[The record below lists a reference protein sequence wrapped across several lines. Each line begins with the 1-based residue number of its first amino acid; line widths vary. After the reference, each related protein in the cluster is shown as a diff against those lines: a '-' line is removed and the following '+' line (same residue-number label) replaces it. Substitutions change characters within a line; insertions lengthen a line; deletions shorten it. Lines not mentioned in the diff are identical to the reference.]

1 VLWQA
6 IKKLLIDSNHSV
18 LVYSLSKR
26 TSKEIRDGLKAR
38 FDLDVPDSDR
48 LHFVDLDPSTQE
60 HLNGKKQIFFQAI
73 RSMKAVYHALALQPC
88 DIFVDT
94 YGVAFAYPLIKA
106 LFPTKIYSYTHYP
119 TVQEDMLKT
128 VAEGRK

>member
-48 LHFVDLDPSTQE
+48 LHFVDLDPST
-60 HLNGKKQIFFQAI
+60 
-73 RSMKAVYHALALQPC
+73 
-88 DIFVDT
+88 
-94 YGVAFAYPLIKA
+94 
-106 LFPTKIYSYTHYP
+106 
-119 TVQEDMLKT
+119 
-128 VAEGRK
+128 

>member
-1 VLWQA
+1 MLWQA

-48 LHFVDLDPSTQE
+48 LHFVDLDPST
-60 HLNGKKQIFFQAI
+60 
-73 RSMKAVYHALALQPC
+73 
-88 DIFVDT
+88 
-94 YGVAFAYPLIKA
+94 
-106 LFPTKIYSYTHYP
+106 
-119 TVQEDMLKT
+119 
-128 VAEGRK
+128 